1 MDRNGT
7 FVVVRTAETPLF
19 SERGC
24 FLPPFGVTP
33 FPFRIHFVSP
43 FTRTVIP
50 VTTAAVFGA
59 LLLSL
64 CLFLG
69 RAETSVSPTQD
80 HQNTLTGATRVV
92 GSSWTQHFRRG
103 SRVMRMALSL
113 SLSRTPFR
121 RGTFFLV
128 HPSIR

>member
-64 CLFLG
+64 CVSFLV
-69 RAETSVSPTQD
+69 AP
-80 HQNTLTGATRVV
+80 
-92 GSSWTQHFRRG
+92 RR
-103 SRVMRMALSL
+103 
-113 SLSRTPFR
+113 LSRRPRIIKTP
-121 RGTFFLV
+121 
-128 HPSIR
+128 